1 MVDGG
6 KISVSSSGTG
16 NAGAINIS
24 AGNEVRIVSGGSVVA
39 DSSAAGL
46 TGNVVITAGNQ
57 IVMTGGSVSTRAA
70 TSDGGNITLNAPNII
85 WLDNSQISTSVGKGL
100 GAGGN
105 VLIDPQFL
113 ILNNSAITANAFGG
127 PGGNITII
135 AGNFL
140 STPSSLVQASSA
152 LSTPGTIEIFSPENN
167 VAGSIAQLPRAFV
180 DASRLMRGLCSA
192 RRTGMP
198 SSFVVAGRGGVPPD
212 ADGYLPSV
220 IGSPA
225 SQGAYEGRAGMWV
238 ALAGPGY
245 DDCAR

>member
-1 MVDGG
+1 M
-6 KISVSSSGTG
+6 
-16 NAGAINIS
+16 
-24 AGNEVRIVSGGSVVA
+24 
-39 DSSAAGL
+39 
-46 TGNVVITAGNQ
+46 
-57 IVMTGGSVSTRAA
+57 
-70 TSDGGNITLNAPNII
+70 
-85 WLDNSQISTSVGKGL
+85 W
-100 GAGGN
+100 
-105 VLIDPQFL
+105 
-113 ILNNSAITANAFGG
+113 GG

-140 STPSSLVQASSA
+140 SSPSSLVQASSA

-192 RRTGMP
+192 RRAGTP

-220 IGSPA
+220 IGSAAP
-225 SQGAYEGRAGMWV
+225 QGAYEGRAGMWV

-245 DDCAR
+245 GDCAH